1 MHLDK
6 FDIKQIISII
16 IVINI
21 ITIITNFVIIIN
33 TVIVVVIIII
43 IIQEMLTHRHIS
55 VSMNPSARKTW
66 SESPSMSH

>member
-1 MHLDK
+1 MHLGK

-33 TVIVVVIIII
+33 TVIIVVIII